1 MMYCEFINISE
12 YEENYITFTEYHDY
26 IEPIYMDADMSKQ
39 DFVALLKETIH
50 QMV

>member
-26 IEPIYMDADMSKQ
+26 IEPIYMDADMSKS
-39 DFVALLKETIH
+39 VPIYIRWEI
-50 QMV
+50 VG